1 MDTSHGPS
9 LSARLVHVVSLSLA
23 DGHPSPHTLSCP
35 WREARLPGSA
45 ARLHRAAR
53 RAGPGRAGPEG
64 GVGRG
69 LGGRGREEGG
79 AGEEGGWS

>member
-23 DGHPSPHTLSCP
+23 DGHPSPHILSCP

-53 RAGPGRAGPEG
+53 RAGPGRAGPEE
-64 GVGRG
+64 GRAG
-69 LGGRGREEGG
+69 PGRAGPEEGG
-79 AGEEGGWS
+79 AGEEWGS